1 MDERTT
7 AWWNAV
13 LAGEVDEPHPVHGD
27 RVRVRLKG
35 ERLELSG
42 VLDRREDRNELV
54 RQARAHIG
62 HGVGSVDVSHLVAN
76 PRLEKPGLLDQTI
89 MTSYPD
95 RATAE
100 LARKFVVERARVKP
114 RREAIIDR
122 ADGEALRKVVPED
135 YVGDVQRRIG
145 LGEAVLVMRVDE
157 TSAFTVRRFLEEE
170 TRSRWTMAAPPE
182 VPAGG

>member
-27 RVRVRLKG
+27 RVRVRLKR

-42 VLDRREDRNELV
+42 ILDRREDRNELV

-62 HGVGSVDVSHLVAN
+62 HGVGSVDASHLVAR
-76 PRLEKPGLLDQTI
+76 PRLERPGLLDQTI

-100 LARKFVVERARVKP
+100 LARKFVVEHARVKP
-114 RREAIIDR
+114 RREAIVDR
-122 ADGEALRKVVPED
+122 AGDVTRKLVPED
-135 YVGDVQRRIG
+135 YVGDVQTRIG

-170 TRSRWTMAAPPE
+170 TRSRWTIAAPPE
-182 VPAGG
+182 IPAGG